1 MLSPMEKPVEKE
13 CIKPKEMKAGLLRRG
28 QATEATELL
37 GQGPTGLHLQPGGGA
52 VPQPSVHWSCQERA
66 GLPGV
71 LTQAY
76 RPTGGTS
83 SSQRQQE
90 HLTPEITRW

>member
-52 VPQPSVHWSCQERA
+52 D
-66 GLPGV
+66 
-71 LTQAY
+71 T
-76 RPTGGTS
+76 
-83 SSQRQQE
+83 
-90 HLTPEITRW
+90 

>member
-13 CIKPKEMKAGLLRRG
+13 CIKPKEMKGG

-52 VPQPSVHWSCQERA
+52 DPQSSEHLPSQRRA
-66 GLPGV
+66 CLQGV
-71 LTQAY
+71 L
-76 RPTGGTS
+76 
-83 SSQRQQE
+83 
-90 HLTPEITRW
+90 

>member
-37 GQGPTGLHLQPGGGA
+37 GQGPTGLHLQPGDRA
-52 VPQPSVHWSCQERA
+52 DPQSSVHLPCQRRA
-66 GLPGV
+66 CLQRV
-71 LTQAY
+71 L
-76 RPTGGTS
+76 
-83 SSQRQQE
+83 
-90 HLTPEITRW
+90 

>member
-37 GQGPTGLHLQPGGGA
+37 GQGPFR
-52 VPQPSVHWSCQERA
+52 CK
-66 GLPGV
+66 
-71 LTQAY
+71 
-76 RPTGGTS
+76 S
-83 SSQRQQE
+83 SARRQS
-90 HLTPEITRW
+90 